1 MKMYRMMNITRL
13 KINIVW
19 CTVFIYCMLVLVETN
34 GFFLCFEDDGH
45 IVVKSALIDSNCE
58 PSSSATSQMA
68 SCTYSVMGNNNY
80 YTQVQCSSCVNIPL
94 HHDFFNLC
102 LVKVRNRIPLVKA
115 PLIVTFSYIPST
127 FARMVSGL
135 SLQPLID
142 NNSPLAFI
150 RSVILLI

>member
-1 MKMYRMMNITRL
+1 MQMYLMMNITRL

-19 CTVFIYCMLVLVETN
+19 CTVFIYCMLVIVGTN

-68 SCTYSVMGNNNY
+68 SCTYSAMGNN
-80 YTQVQCSSCVNIPL
+80 YTQIQCSSCVDIPL
-94 HHDFFNLC
+94 HHDFFNLR
-102 LVKVRNRIPLVKA
+102 LVKVRNSIPLVKA
-115 PLIVTFSYIPST
+115 PLVAAFSYIPST
-127 FARMVSGL
+127 FAKMVWGR